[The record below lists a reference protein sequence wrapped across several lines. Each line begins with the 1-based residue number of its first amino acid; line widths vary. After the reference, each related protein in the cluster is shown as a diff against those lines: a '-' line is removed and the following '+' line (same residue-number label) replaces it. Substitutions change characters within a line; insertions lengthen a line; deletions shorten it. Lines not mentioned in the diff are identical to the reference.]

1 MAGWLYIWFLGAGFL
16 AVCIIIVAY
25 FLILRIGHW
34 MEKNQTGAKHGF
46 LELPPE
52 LKSRPA
58 STAALDSTD
67 SRLFQHEKQNEN
79 EGHERGPGETSH

>member
-1 MAGWLYIWFLGAGFL
+1 MAGWLYIWFIGAGFL
-16 AVCIIIVAY
+16 AVCILIVAY

-52 LKSRPA
+52 SQSRPA
-58 STAALDSTD
+58 STENLDATGPH
-67 SRLFQHEKQNEN
+67 LFQHKEQKES
-79 EGHERGPGETSH
+79 EGHEGARS